1 METKNTETIENNIQP
16 HPQTSTSGDRG
27 AFIDKLNWR
36 YATKRMTGEKISEED
51 LNTILEAIRL
61 TPTAY
66 GLQPY
71 KVIVT
76 DNQQL
81 LDDIYEKSCPQI
93 VVKQASHLLIFKSN
107 KKLDV
112 DYMEGYLR
120 ELKRARNESDEYV
133 DNYRAKIQ
141 KVIDN
146 PAINKFSWMIR
157 QTYIALGFAM
167 FAAAELGIDST
178 PIEGFNP
185 TTLNELL
192 GLNTDVEEAVVLLT
206 LGYRDA
212 ETDHLVDKPKVR
224 KSMDKLVER
233 M

>member
-1 METKNTETIENNIQP
+1 MELIK
-16 HPQTSTSGDRG
+16 
-27 AFIDKLNWR
+27 ALNWR

-66 GLQPY
+66 GLQTF
-71 KVIVT
+71 KVIAT
-76 DNQQL
+76 DNQEL
-81 LDDIYEKSCPQI
+81 LDEVFEKSCPQI
-93 VVKQASHLLIFKSN
+93 VVKQASHLLIFKAK
-107 KKLDV
+107 KKLDE
-112 DYMEGYLR
+112 DYVEGYLR
-120 ELKRARNESDEYV
+120 ELKRARNATDEYI
-133 DNYRAKIQ
+133 DGYRTKIC
-141 KVIDN
+141 KVIEN

-167 FAAAELGIDST
+167 IAAAELGIDST

-185 TTLNELL
+185 TALNELL
-192 GLNTDVEEAVVLLT
+192 GLDTNSEEAVVLLT

-212 ETDHLVDKPKVR
+212 ESDHLVDKPKVR
-224 KSMDKLVER
+224 KSMEKLVER